1 MDGTRLLDWQSCRCD
16 GRSPWAGAAE
26 VIRLLNAGATVY
38 AADILPDNDESWG
51 ELRLATDAWTDRLH
65 IVHIDVSSVFSWT
78 ELATR
83 LKNDDVSLYAL
94 VNNAGIT
101 LRKTVTQT
109 SPEEWEKL
117 ISINLNGAF
126 LGIRALAPLMKNG
139 GAIVNIS
146 STAGL
151 TGYFSAAY
159 CASKWGL
166 LGLTRAAAL
175 ELADNGIRVNSIC
188 PGLVETPMALRPNA
202 EHDEEKAKAFF
213 EGNRDATL
221 LARGAHPDEIAAAVM
236 FLLGPDASFVT
247 GADLPVD
254 GGMTG
259 GGIYWRIG
267 KATGNL

>member
-1 MDGTRLLDWQSCRCD
+1 MVQDYWVDKAAVVTGGARGQ
-16 GRSPWAGAAE
+16 GAAE
-26 VIRLLNAGATVY
+26 VIRLLSAGAIVY
-38 AADILPDNDESWG
+38 AVDVLPDNGENWG
-51 ELRLATDAWTDRLH
+51 ELRSASDAWKDRLH
-65 IVHIDVSSVFSWT
+65 IVHTDVSSAKSGDD
-78 ELATR
+78 LAAR
-83 LKNDDVSLYAL
+83 LKNDDVKLYAL

-109 SPEEWEKL
+109 SPEEWERL
-117 ISINLNGAF
+117 IGINLNGAF
-126 LGIRALAPLMKNG
+126 LGIRALAPLMKRG

-166 LGLTRAAAL
+166 LGLSRAAAL
-175 ELADNGIRVNSIC
+175 ELADKGIRVNSIC
-188 PGLVETPMALRPNA
+188 PGLVETPMALLPNA
-202 EHDEEKAKAFF
+202 EHDAEKTKAFF
-213 EGNRDATL
+213 DGNRDATL
-221 LARGAHPDEIAAAVM
+221 LSRGADPDEIAAAVM
-236 FLLGPDASFVT
+236 FLLGPDASFIT

>member
-1 MDGTRLLDWQSCRCD
+1 MMQDYWVGKAAVVTGGARGQ
-16 GRSPWAGAAE
+16 GAAE
-26 VIRLLNAGATVY
+26 VVRLLRDGATVY
-38 AADILPDNDESWG
+38 AVDTLPEEDESWG
-51 ELRLATDAWTDRLH
+51 ELRQAAAEWDGRLNIVRADVAKAEAWDALAERL
-65 IVHIDVSSVFSWT
+65 VT
-78 ELATR
+78 EKAE
-83 LKNDDVSLYAL
+83 LYGL

-101 LRKTVTQT
+101 LRKTVTRT
-109 SPEEWEKL
+109 SPEEWERL
-117 ISINLNGAF
+117 IGINLNGAF
-126 LGIRALAPLMKNG
+126 LGIRTLAPLMRKG

-159 CASKWGL
+159 CASKWAL

-175 ELADNGIRVNSIC
+175 ELAARGIRVNSIC

-202 EHDEEKAKAFF
+202 EHDAQRAKAFY

-221 LARGAHPDEIAAAVM
+221 LSRAADPDEIAAAVM
-236 FLLGPDASFVT
+236 FLLGPEASFIT

-267 KATGNL
+267 KAIGNL

>member
-1 MDGTRLLDWQSCRCD
+1 MKQNYWHDKSVVITGGARGQ
-16 GRSPWAGAAE
+16 GAAE
-26 VIRLLNAGATVY
+26 VLRLLREGASVY
-38 AADILPDNDESWG
+38 AADVLPFDDSSWA
-51 ELRLATDAWTDRLH
+51 ELREQAAEWTDNLQ
-65 IVHIDVSSVFSWT
+65 VVQLDVASPASW
-78 ELATR
+78 EALAQ
-83 LKNDDVSLYAL
+83 KIQDDEGKLYGL

-101 LRKTVTQT
+101 LRKTVTKT
-109 SPEEWEKL
+109 SPEEWDRL
-117 ISINLNGAF
+117 IGINLTGAF
-126 LGIRALAPLMKNG
+126 LGIRTLAPIMQDG
-139 GAIVNIS
+139 GSIVNIS

-166 LGLTRAAAL
+166 LGLTRAAAQ
-175 ELADNGIRVNSIC
+175 ELASRTIRVNSVC
-188 PGLVETPMALRPNA
+188 PGLVETPMVLKSNA
-202 EHDEEKAKAFF
+202 EHDAARAKAFF

-221 LARGAHPDEIAAAVM
+221 LSRGANPDEVAAAVV
-236 FLLGPDASFVT
+236 FLLGPDASFIT

>member
-1 MDGTRLLDWQSCRCD
+1 MTQDYWNGKAAVITGGARGQ
-16 GRSPWAGAAE
+16 GAAE
-26 VIRLLNAGATVY
+26 VLRLLRAGASVY
-38 AADILPDNDESWG
+38 AVDILPAEDDSWN
-51 ELRLATDAWTDRLH
+51 ELRQSAVQWADRLH
-65 IVHIDVSSVFSWT
+65 IQRADVANPASWE
-78 ELATR
+78 ELAQR
-83 LKNDDVSLYAL
+83 LQADGAKLYAL

-109 SPEEWEKL
+109 SPEEWERL
-117 ISINLNGAF
+117 IGINLTSAF
-126 LGIRALAPLMKNG
+126 LGIRILAPVMQNG

-175 ELADNGIRVNSIC
+175 ELADRNIRVNSVC

-202 EHDEEKAKAFF
+202 EHDTAKAKVFF

-221 LARGAHPDEIAAAVM
+221 LSRGADPDEIAAAVV
-236 FLLGPDASFVT
+236 FLLGPDASFIT